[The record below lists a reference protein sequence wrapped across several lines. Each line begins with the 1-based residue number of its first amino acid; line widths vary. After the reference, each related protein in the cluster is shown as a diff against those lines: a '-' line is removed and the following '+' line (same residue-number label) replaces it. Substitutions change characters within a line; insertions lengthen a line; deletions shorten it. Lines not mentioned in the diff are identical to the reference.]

1 MSNDTRAV
9 KLEWTGAGLEFSAF
23 GTEPTSP
30 AISIDGDTV
39 VAPSPVQLLLMAC
52 ASCSG
57 ADVVIILK
65 KMKVDFDRLVIDVS
79 GRRREKIP
87 KRLESIHLHF
97 RVSGPEVE
105 SEKVGRA
112 VSLSIEKYCSVIHSL
127 RENIEISTAVSIS

>member
-1 MSNDTRAV
+1 V
-9 KLEWTGAGLEFSAF
+9 GLFFWQRIDFF

-30 AISIDGDTV
+30 AISIDGETV

-57 ADVVIILK
+57 ADVVHILK

-79 GRRREKIP
+79 GQRREKTP
-87 KRLESIHLHF
+87 QRLEAIHLHF
-97 RVSGPEVE
+97 NLSGPEVE
-105 SEKVGRA
+105 SEKVERA

-127 RENIEISTAVSIS
+127 RKQIEISTVVSII